1 VLRYYTI
8 AQSLFLLKL
17 VTPSNVAIA
26 NIYSQFITPRAPGME
41 RLPGGT
47 PSKAIDMFAVIC
59 GAALVAQHQRNL
71 LVFVATQWSSTSA
84 R

>member
-1 VLRYYTI
+1 MLRYYRI

-17 VTPSNVAIA
+17 VTPPNVAIA
-26 NIYSQFITPRAPGME
+26 NIFILNLLRRAHPDWKSFQGHA
-41 RLPGGT
+41 
-47 PSKAIDMFAVIC
+47 KAIDMFAVIC